1 MAVCLSRNL
10 WAFSLC
16 GEDITLNFREIDRAL
31 IYCFNPC
38 LSNSWLWRNLEF
50 LRNQDFVALI
60 SWFSFWFLTV
70 SCLTILIAC
79 HGCFCFLLF
88 FECEDNPNKP
98 IAKNCLMNFNSQ
110 MKALAASENRKSVR
124 TQDAKNVKVENAQML
139 WEHIQAKA
147 KPFFAAQHFK
157 LATMSPNDTE
167 YWMWGLWGSFDKCAS
182 RGLSCWRWF
191 LLSKCNKRYD
201 SWRLVPQQNVQPVP
215 RPALKPPSRG
225 RKGLLE
231 TWNAKTHNSGI
242 SNLETLESQKQGSD
256 RGGSLCWSPEPLWH
270 LASLR
275 LTLWSQAKRLHT
287 FKHILT
293 ISTFSA
299 LLPLRWSLANHFR
312 GTWRAYFVE
321 EQMWNSFP
329 RVVAA
334 AVASCCS
341 SSHLGSASS
350 SITYFHLST
359 SSITYILPSP
369 YY

>member
-1 MAVCLSRNL
+1 MRLEVFAMFLFDWSLEIHMIRAKAFLWLDVILPSIFLSSEVTSHSHCWHCERGASVVKIASCIPLL
-10 WAFSLC
+10 WPCAFLATYERSHC
-16 GEDITLNFREIDRAL
+16 VGEDITLNFREIDRAL

-167 YWMWGLWGSFDKCAS
+167 YWMWGLWDSFDKCAS

-201 SWRLVPQQNVQPVP
+201 SWRLVPRQNVQPVP

-256 RGGSLCWSPEPLWH
+256 RGRQFVLKPW
-270 LASLR
+270 ASLAPCKPETDS
-275 LTLWSQAKRLHT
+275 LVSGKKAS
-287 FKHILT
+287 HI
-293 ISTFSA
+293 
-299 LLPLRWSLANHFR
+299 
-312 GTWRAYFVE
+312 
-321 EQMWNSFP
+321 
-329 RVVAA
+329 
-334 AVASCCS
+334 
-341 SSHLGSASS
+341 
-350 SITYFHLST
+350 
-359 SSITYILPSP
+359 
-369 YY
+369 